1 MPRVVIHALA
11 LLLVWLATTSD
22 AVAVPSRHVAEQRP
36 EPPPAI
42 KVLPRDDSASDLSF
56 LAFKRRLLSAAKRG
70 DIAVLRAS
78 MAPTL
83 NAGFEP
89 ATPEQVIASRQLR
102 EGEPWTDLVA
112 ALELGVAREPERHG
126 LFIAPYLSATSA
138 ELLPFDDLAVI
149 GRDVRLRASPAADA
163 HSVASM
169 SYDVVRRLSDYPYR
183 DPNEAWSV
191 LNPRHWVQV
200 LTSAGTTGYVFGRFV
215 RAGADMRYYFEK
227 VNGRWLMTM
236 LAGGD

>member
-1 MPRVVIHALA
+1 MRSTPLVAILIVAASAGRGHAAPYVQEAHQKLPAPPR
-11 LLLVWLATTSD
+11 
-22 AVAVPSRHVAEQRP
+22 PR
-36 EPPPAI
+36 
-42 KVLPRDDSASDLSF
+42 KVLPRDDSASDPSV
-56 LAFKRRLLSAAKRG
+56 LAFRRRLLSAAKRG

-149 GRDVRLRASPAADA
+149 GRDVRLRVSPSADA
-163 HSVASM
+163 QSVATL
-169 SYDVVRRLSDYPYR
+169 SYDVVRRLSEYPYG
-183 DPNEAWSV
+183 DPDEAWSV
-191 LNPRHWVQV
+191 LNPRHWVHV
-200 LTSAGTTGYVFGRFV
+200 LTSGGTSGYVFGRFV
-215 RAGADMRYYFEK
+215 RAGSDLRYYFEK
-227 VNGRWLMTM
+227 SGGRWLMTM
-236 LAGGD
+236 LAAGD